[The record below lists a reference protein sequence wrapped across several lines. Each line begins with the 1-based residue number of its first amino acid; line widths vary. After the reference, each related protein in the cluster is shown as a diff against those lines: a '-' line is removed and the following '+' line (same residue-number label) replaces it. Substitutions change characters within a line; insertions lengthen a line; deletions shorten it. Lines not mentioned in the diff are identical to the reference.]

1 METVI
6 KKLSE
11 IENAAKTIMAD
22 ANGQVDV
29 LKGNMDE
36 KTAAFDIKVK
46 EDTDKKLEALRQELQ
61 SQTNDALAKL
71 KADTEANLASVH
83 QYYKEHHDELSESI
97 YKKIIGT

>member
-36 KTAAFDIKVK
+36 KTAAFDAKVK
-46 EDTDKKLEALRQELQ
+46 EETAQKLDTLRQELQ
-61 SQTNDALAKL
+61 TQTTDALAKL
-71 KADTEANLASVH
+71 RADTDAKLTSMN
-83 QYYKEHHDELSESI
+83 QYYEARHDELSESI